1 MATRENRSALRCSC
15 LQCCVTHHTIAQ
27 ILSCSIRSTEKILF
41 TRVGFRVVAIWL
53 LGSWAVCAHAME
65 LHSINSEYVNGE
77 YRLTMTAT
85 LTAHS
90 DRVEAILRDYAHY
103 KSLDTRILDAHVVSR
118 PQTNQ
123 VQLFTRI
130 RVCIS
135 LLCRNVDRIE
145 LVEERPLEL
154 LATIIAAKSDAERGG
169 THTVLIAD
177 GERTQVR
184 YTTSIVP
191 KFWVPALF
199 GRNIMLHTLRDAT
212 ISMFENIEK
221 RAQ

>member
-1 MATRENRSALRCSC
+1 MEN
-15 LQCCVTHHTIAQ
+15 
-27 ILSCSIRSTEKILF
+27 ILINQVS
-41 TRVGFRVVAIWL
+41 FRVVAIWL
-53 LGSWAVCAHAME
+53 LGSWMMCAHAMDM
-65 LHSINSEYVNGE
+65 HSINAEYVNGE

-90 DRVEAILRDYAHY
+90 DRVEAVLRDYAHY

-130 RVCIS
+130 RVCFS

-145 LVEERPLEL
+145 LVEERPWEL
-154 LATIIAAKSDAERGG
+154 LATIIPAKSDAERGG

-177 GERTQVR
+177 GEHTQVQ
-184 YTTSIVP
+184 YTTYIVP

-199 GRNIMLHTLRDAT
+199 GRSIMLRTLRDAT
-212 ISMFENIEK
+212 TSMFENIEK